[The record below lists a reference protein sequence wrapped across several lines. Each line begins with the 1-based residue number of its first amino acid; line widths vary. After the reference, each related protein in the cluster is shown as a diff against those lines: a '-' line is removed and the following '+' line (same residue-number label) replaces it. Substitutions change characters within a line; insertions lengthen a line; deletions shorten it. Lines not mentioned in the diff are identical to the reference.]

1 MWIRLK
7 IKRQIA
13 ISGVIDFINLTIYV
27 QVFFLSRGA
36 TTSVELSKIIL
47 DNEKINKNN

>member
-1 MWIRLK
+1 MWMRLE

-27 QVFFLSRGA
+27 QVFFYQEAPLQ
-36 TTSVELSKIIL
+36 V
-47 DNEKINKNN
+47 